1 MKSTKSSKQSQR
13 NKSQYD
19 MNSKLTN
26 DQQSSIGTT
35 DRQQQLNIEELQEYN
50 QANFNLLRVNYKFL
64 SDQAQKLEQENQQ
77 LRNLN
82 SEYAQKLNGLAHQ
95 KPVGIEKI
103 VLTSEVFE
111 SQQISSKVKDYIR
124 KLANNYKL
132 QEREQTRLI
141 SQCELYNNDLK
152 IQKEQQA
159 IEQKKFEDL
168 LKKHQTTTEEL
179 LLKIKMLEECKLSL
193 ENQLA
198 EKIDENKQ
206 LQLKIENSETMYK
219 QQIAEHQNLLKLYD
233 NLQQKYTALYK
244 DYTENAVEKKKKLN
258 TLKHHCDEL
267 EYQLRNMQ
275 SKTNEIK
282 NEKILQDIKVLELEQ
297 VNQQLSNTGGSV
309 FANKYQSVTHK
320 SNQSPTKIQF
330 K

>member
-1 MKSTKSSKQSQR
+1 
-13 NKSQYD
+13 
-19 MNSKLTN
+19 
-26 DQQSSIGTT
+26 
-35 DRQQQLNIEELQEYN
+35 
-50 QANFNLLRVNYKFL
+50 
-64 SDQAQKLEQENQQ
+64 
-77 LRNLN
+77 
-82 SEYAQKLNGLAHQ
+82 
-95 KPVGIEKI
+95 
-103 VLTSEVFE
+103 
-111 SQQISSKVKDYIR
+111 
-124 KLANNYKL
+124 
-132 QEREQTRLI
+132 
-141 SQCELYNNDLK
+141 
-152 IQKEQQA
+152 
-159 IEQKKFEDL
+159 
-168 LKKHQTTTEEL
+168 
-179 LLKIKMLEECKLSL
+179 MLEECKLSL